1 MWKKYLSLLMTGMLL
16 VTMCGCAKKQES
28 TEENSTESTEKETEE
43 IREEETKPDEEQT
56 ENDQADE
63 IEIELPRESQLE
75 VDYTL
80 AEGLELPP
88 ETRIAV
94 VAKTTKGSY
103 WKAIRTGMEMAVED
117 LNEAAGLEG
126 NEKIT
131 MTFEGPDQEEDAE
144 QQINIVD
151 AVLAENPQVLCL
163 AAIDVE
169 SCSAQLENAQE
180 NGIPV
185 IGFDS
190 GVSSDEMM
198 DTICKT
204 DNYGAGAEA
213 ARRLAAAMGD
223 FGEILIVS
231 SQQNTESLTDRVL
244 GFESEIANEHKTV
257 TVADTIYGDD
267 PEDDRSLEERIKEVL
282 DAHPNLKGCFVT
294 DASVAEEVLDIL
306 KNPEYQDIKL
316 AGFDAS
322 EKQQKAVRE
331 GREVGIICQNPYGM
345 GYATVISAA
354 RAILTLEN
362 DEMINAG
369 YQWIDQ
375 SNMDLEENQ
384 KYLYE

>member
-1 MWKKYLSLLMTGMLL
+1 MWKKYLSLLMAGMLL
-16 VTMCGCAKKQES
+16 ATLCGCAKKQES
-28 TEENSTESTEKETEE
+28 SEKDNTESAEEAEE
-43 IREEETKPDEEQT
+43 IQEEEEETDEGQT
-56 ENDQADE
+56 ENDQTDE
-63 IEIELPRESQLE
+63 IEIELPQESQLAI
-75 VDYTL
+75 DYTL

-88 ETRIAV
+88 KTRIAV
-94 VAKTTKGSY
+94 VAKTTKGNY

-126 NEKIT
+126 NEKVT
-131 MTFEGPDQEEDAE
+131 MTFEGPDQEDDAE
-144 QQINIVD
+144 HQINIVD

-190 GVSSDEMM
+190 GVSSKEMM

-213 ARRLAAAMGD
+213 ARRLAAAVGD

-244 GFESEIANEHKTV
+244 GFESEITNAHKTV
-257 TVADTIYGDD
+257 TIVDTVYGDD
-267 PEDDRSLEERIKEVL
+267 PEDDRSLEERIREIL
-282 DAHPNLKGCFVT
+282 ENHPNLKGCFVT
-294 DASVAEEVLDIL
+294 DENAAAEVLDIL
-306 KNPEYQDIKL
+306 KNPEYQDMKL

-322 EKQQKAVRE
+322 EKQLKAVRE

-354 RAILTLEN
+354 RAILTLDN

-375 SNMDLEENQ
+375 GNIDLEENQ